1 MTAVR
6 TEFIQ
11 VFPMKL
17 FTLLLSAVGLSAQ
30 PITSDF
36 INRVAIVESNYNFEA
51 VGDKGKALGAWQL
64 HQAAW
69 ADALKWYEFC
79 NAQDPN
85 GFVVCIESRPWKECA
100 TDPYISRVVATYYF
114 KLIEHKFKLRGINPT
129 HLQLYM
135 AYNMGFARAS
145 QFKFDPYTYELPA
158 QSYAILRRAE
168 LIICK

>member
-1 MTAVR
+1 
-6 TEFIQ
+6 
-11 VFPMKL
+11 MKL

-36 INRVAIVESNYNFEA
+36 INRVAIVESNYNYEA
-51 VGDKGKALGAWQL
+51 VGDKGKARGAWQM

-69 ADALKWYEFC
+69 TDALKWYEFT

-85 GFVVCIESRPWKECA
+85 GFVVCIESRPWSDCA

-114 KLIEHKFKLRGINPT
+114 KLLEHKFKLRGINPT

-145 QFKFDPYTYELPA
+145 QFKFNPYTSELPA
-158 QSYAILRRAE
+158 KSYAILRRAE